1 MSEESYQKNVDRGV
15 TGPESSTCL
24 LASYDRISEK
34 GEIKPQTYERYN
46 ALGHKFVED
55 VGYNATFVNA
65 DIAREFTDLKIDF
78 RRQLMVNSPK
88 NVVEARAENPEE
100 LEKKLGQLAQG
111 GFRTS
116 VYLDTG
122 GLHAVGVEQIDIGY
136 YNVKSTWSPFS
147 EGEPVS
153 TEDLF
158 DYLELTPRM
167 RYRPNSSR
175 RTFVAPNIVALP
187 PEPKY

>member
-78 RRQLMVNSPK
+78 RRQLMVNSPRMSWK
-88 NVVEARAENPEE
+88 R
-100 LEKKLGQLAQG
+100 
-111 GFRTS
+111 
-116 VYLDTG
+116 
-122 GLHAVGVEQIDIGY
+122 EQITRR
-136 YNVKSTWSPFS
+136 NLRKSLASWHKADS
-147 EGEPVS
+147 EHPYIWIPVVCTQS
-153 TEDLF
+153 
-158 DYLELTPRM
+158 
-167 RYRPNSSR
+167 
-175 RTFVAPNIVALP
+175 A
-187 PEPKY
+187 